1 MHTVTKLMMSVA
13 VLWLCAT
20 PAAADPI
27 VLTAGEVSNTRTD
40 TSVTIPGPGPLIVSL
55 ANPVPT
61 WFGILNPGE
70 LVNLTAEISVPFR
83 AGTLELEGVTFEASA
98 TAPILF
104 EYALRTPTFPLVF
117 GTGTP
122 FAIQG
127 AFSGAFGR
135 AEIAGGGTISIT
147 DAALTF
153 TFQPDPPAVPAPIPE
168 PGTLLVVAS
177 GLAFI

>member
-1 MHTVTKLMMSVA
+1 
-13 VLWLCAT
+13 
-20 PAAADPI
+20 
-27 VLTAGEVSNTRTD
+27 
-40 TSVTIPGPGPLIVSL
+40 
-55 ANPVPT
+55 
-61 WFGILNPGE
+61 
-70 LVNLTAEISVPFR
+70 
-83 AGTLELEGVTFEASA
+83 
-98 TAPILF
+98 
-104 EYALRTPTFPLVF
+104 VF

-177 GLAFI
+177 GLAFISRMRSAAGRRTQRAASRQSWRTTR